1 MDNKL
6 LKSINMG
13 CGCKSGGSAPKQQVQ
28 QQNAQQTQQNQSL
41 QNQVKETIE
50 KYYLKNK

>member
-13 CGCKSGGSAPKQQVQ
+13 CGCKSGGSAPKQQ
-28 QQNAQQTQQNQSL
+28 NQSL

>member
-1 MDNKL
+1 MGNKL
-6 LKSINMG
+6 FKSINMG
-13 CGCKSGGSAPKQQVQ
+13 CGCKSGGVAPQQQVQ
-28 QQNAQQTQQNQSL
+28 QQTNQQTQQNQSV